1 MYIKEAN
8 LFNGL
13 SQDCLNRLAKIME
26 EKTFREGK
34 FIFREGETPQYFYV
48 LEDGKVRLYIGEIGH
63 IVYIVDEQGSAFGW
77 SSLVDRDCY
86 TASAECVTDCT
97 VIRIDKDELTSIFS
111 AHLSDGVIFYKRLA
125 ENIGERLL
133 NSYGTILSAQ
143 QMGMEPSYG

>member
-13 SQDCLNRLAKIME
+13 SQDFLNRLAKIME

-63 IVYIVDEQGSAFGW
+63 IVYMVDEQGSAFGW
-77 SSLVDRDCY
+77 SSLVGRGCY

-97 VIRIDKDELTSIFS
+97 VISIDKDELSNIFS
-111 AHLSDGVIFYKRLA
+111 THLSDGVLFYKRLA
-125 ENIGERLL
+125 DNVGERLL
-133 NSYGTILSAQ
+133 NSYKTILSAQ
-143 QMGMEPSYG
+143 RMGMEPSYG